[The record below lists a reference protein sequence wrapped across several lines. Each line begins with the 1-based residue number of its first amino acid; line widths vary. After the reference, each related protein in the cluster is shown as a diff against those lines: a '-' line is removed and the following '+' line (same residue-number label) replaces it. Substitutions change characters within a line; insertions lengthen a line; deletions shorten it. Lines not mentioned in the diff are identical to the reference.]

1 VRKLCPGT
9 VIRLGAAVAIALMV
23 AACGVRPSTLAPPAG
38 ADPAEVRDPMAPKA
52 PPRDGEKPD
61 KPFILDGLLM

>member
-1 VRKLCPGT
+1 MRKLCPGA
-9 VIRLGAAVAIALMV
+9 VIRLGAAVAIGLAV
-23 AACGVRPSTLAPPAG
+23 AACGVRPSNLEPPPG
-38 ADPAEVRDPMAPKA
+38 ADPAEVRDPMAPRT